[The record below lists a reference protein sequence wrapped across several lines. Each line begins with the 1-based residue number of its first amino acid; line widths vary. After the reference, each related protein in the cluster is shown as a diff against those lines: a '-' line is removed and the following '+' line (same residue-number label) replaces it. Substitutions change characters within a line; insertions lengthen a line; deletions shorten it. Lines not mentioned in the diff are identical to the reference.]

1 MKPGFFEGKTEVKTK
16 NIIFEYFL
24 KVEKTPIFAFL
35 EKTLIHFPSKT
46 KKIARFKSNS
56 RSV

>member
-24 KVEKTPIFAFL
+24 KVEKTPIVAFL
-35 EKTLIHFPSKT
+35 EKTLIHFPSQT
-46 KKIARFKSNS
+46 KKN
-56 RSV
+56 